1 MALNLRDG
9 KGIWQQELS
18 TYKDLT
24 ANGNRIVA
32 VDSEDIVKA
41 FGTATGALIWEQED
55 LKKRELTAPAS
66 ISNLIVV
73 GDLKVMCISLNAQN
87 GNFEGREKI
96 SGDRLL
102 KLFQKETIY

>member
-1 MALNLRDG
+1 MDGRPIIVNGILVSASYQGNILALNLRDG

-55 LKKRELTAPAS
+55 LKKE
-66 ISNLIVV
+66 N
-73 GDLKVMCISLNAQN
+73 
-87 GNFEGREKI
+87 
-96 SGDRLL
+96 
-102 KLFQKETIY
+102 